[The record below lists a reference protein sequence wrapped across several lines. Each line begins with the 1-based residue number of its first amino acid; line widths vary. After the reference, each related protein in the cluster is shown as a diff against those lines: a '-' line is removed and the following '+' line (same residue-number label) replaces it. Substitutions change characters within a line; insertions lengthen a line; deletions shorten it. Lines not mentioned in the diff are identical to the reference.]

1 MIYVRIVDFLIL
13 NREKVIFQIML
24 LETKKPCKMQGLH
37 IKRFLLSL
45 LEHSRNGFFVAD
57 AANSFGKHRSKR

>member
-37 IKRFLLSL
+37 KKDFY
-45 LEHSRNGFFVAD
+45 
-57 AANSFGKHRSKR
+57 